1 MKSYKI
7 LALGASGAGKTV
19 FLASLYKELST
30 QGKYGFYVDV
40 ENQHQKKKL
49 NQIYTKII
57 TGETWP
63 PGTIRSEFSEWKFT
77 CKVKNEDLN
86 DYPAC
91 DFTYYDY
98 CGGRLTDT
106 SYYDEEFDTLVRQAD
121 SLLGL
126 LDGQKIYGI
135 LNETNNLLSQTFLTV
150 DLPSIIKQMQKSTV
164 PVHFIITKWDL
175 LSQKFTL
182 NQVIDYLMKCDDFQ
196 ELITQRNQIESP
208 VRLIPVSSI
217 GAKFA
222 QLKPDG
228 SMKKFSG
235 AIPQPYY
242 TEVPIACVFPD
253 GLKARINHIKKKQQE
268 LDKDKNKDNS
278 FGIFFDIFNNIRPL
292 FGIADEYLFPFLPP
306 QYQLAKSLF
315 YKLAP
320 IITQIANKQYEE
332 MQKRTEELNRKQ
344 QESLKQVKDEETALT
359 HAVDSFLYI
368 QSYLNTDY
376 PESDLSNIL
385 V

>member
-30 QGKYGFYVDV
+30 QSKYGFYVDV
-40 ENQHQKKKL
+40 ENQNQKKKL
-49 NQIYTKII
+49 NQIYTQII
-57 TGETWP
+57 TGASWP
-63 PGTIRSEFSEWKFT
+63 PGTRRGEFSEWKFT
-77 CKVKNEDLN
+77 CKVKNEELN

-98 CGGRLTDT
+98 SGGRLTD
-106 SYYDEEFDTLVRQAD
+106 SSDYDEEFDTLVRQAD

-135 LNETNNLLSQTFLTV
+135 LNETNTFVSQNFFQV

-164 PVHFIITKWDL
+164 PIHFIITKWDL

-182 NQVIDYLMKCDDFQ
+182 KQVIDYLMKCDEFQ
-196 ELITQRNQIESP
+196 ELITQRNKIESP
-208 VRLIPVSSI
+208 VRIIPVSSI

-222 QLKPDG
+222 QLQPDG

-268 LDKDKNKDNS
+268 LDSNKDNP
-278 FGIFFDIFNNIRPL
+278 FGIVFDIFNNIKPL

-306 QYQLAKSLF
+306 QYQVAKSLL
-315 YKLAP
+315 YKLSP

-359 HAVDSFLYI
+359 HTVDSFLYI

-376 PESDLSNIL
+376 PDSDLSNI
-385 V
+385 